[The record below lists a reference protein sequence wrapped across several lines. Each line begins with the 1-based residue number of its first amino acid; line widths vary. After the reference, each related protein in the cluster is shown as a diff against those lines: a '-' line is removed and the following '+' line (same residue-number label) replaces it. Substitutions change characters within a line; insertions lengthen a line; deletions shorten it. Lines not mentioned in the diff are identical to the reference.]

1 MGTSW
6 GAAGYKLQKDASA
19 EQRKLEKEASKKGLW
34 GSIGSTLGSFGA
46 MALGIS
52 NPILAG
58 LMAGGMST
66 AGGLIG
72 AGTQKIS
79 GGKFHKGA
87 RSDMK
92 STITQDIIK
101 GGLQTGLTA
110 GMTKGVKGLGKTGVP
125 DTQIG
130 LSGNIATTTPESLLE
145 GVGEVPFEK
154 TDFSSLR
161 EIGQGGSSFQ
171 GYGGN
176 PVQFKDGGYVSNNN
190 IFDLLN
196 KGRK

>member
-52 NPILAG
+52 NPVLAG

-110 GMTKGVKGLGKTGVP
+110 GMTKGIKGLGA
-125 DTQIG
+125 DTMDVTDV
-130 LSGNIATTTPESLLE
+130 LKEPSGALATTTIDDFVPEINPINIPS
-145 GVGEVPFEK
+145 G
-154 TDFSSLR
+154 
-161 EIGQGGSSFQ
+161 GGSSFQ
-171 GYGGN
+171 GLGGS